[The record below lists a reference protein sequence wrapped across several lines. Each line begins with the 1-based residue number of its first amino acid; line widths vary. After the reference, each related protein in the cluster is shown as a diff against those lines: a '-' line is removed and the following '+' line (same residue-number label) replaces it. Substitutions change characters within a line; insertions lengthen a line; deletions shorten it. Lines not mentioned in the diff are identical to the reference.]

1 MKRRLI
7 LCTHS
12 SLYSS
17 LVLEALLQAPQ
28 IEVVGI
34 VNSTR
39 VLSRSGS
46 VLGDVRRLLQR
57 SGLRYA
63 LHLLLATS
71 GFELLAPRRRL
82 HARARA
88 LGIPLLDTRDINA
101 IDGVIFI
108 RDLDP
113 DVCLS
118 AYFNQVVAE
127 PLLGLPPLGCIN
139 IHPSVLPHNRG
150 VDPLFHAR
158 LRGDTSMGVTV
169 HRLDAQ
175 LDTGRILAQQSAVL
189 NPGAS
194 LMAGYAELFSCGA
207 QLAIAEL
214 ARLNDNQSGELQPDG
229 GNYDGWPAA
238 RDVARVAGVLGL
250 GDYLRLVR
258 GRPR

>member
-12 SLYSS
+12 SLYASR
-17 LVLEALLQAPQ
+17 VLEALLQAPQ
-28 IEVVGI
+28 IEVIGI
-34 VNSTR
+34 LNSTR
-39 VLSRSGS
+39 VLSRRGS

-71 GFELLAPRRRL
+71 GFELLAPGRRL

-101 IDGVIFI
+101 PDGLTFI
-108 RDLDP
+108 RRLEP
-113 DVCLS
+113 DVCLT
-118 AYFNQVVAE
+118 AYFNQVVAA

-158 LRGDTSMGVTV
+158 LRGETSMGVTV

-189 NPGAS
+189 NPNAS
-194 LMAGYAELFSCGA
+194 LMAGYERLFRLG
-207 QLAIAEL
+207 AEL
-214 ARLNDNQSGELQPDG
+214 AVEAIARIDDRHSGQVQQGE
-229 GNYDGWPAA
+229 GNYDGWPSQA
-238 RDVARVAGVLGL
+238 DVAKVRGLLGL
-250 GDYLRLVR
+250 GEYWRIVR
-258 GRPR
+258 NGPE

>member
-1 MKRRLI
+1 MILAKRRLI

-17 LVLEALLQAPQ
+17 LVLEALLQAPGL
-28 IEVVGI
+28 EVVGI

-71 GFELLAPRRRL
+71 GFELLAPGRRL

-101 IDGVIFI
+101 PDGVTFI
-108 RDLDP
+108 RRLEP
-113 DVCLS
+113 DVCLT
-118 AYFNQVVAE
+118 AYFNQIVTE

-150 VDPLFHAR
+150 VDPLFYAR
-158 LRGDTSMGVTV
+158 LRGETEGGVTL
-169 HRLDAQ
+169 HRLDAE
-175 LDTGRILAQQSAVL
+175 LDTGPVLAQQRCTL
-189 NPGAS
+189 NHDES
-194 LMAGYAELFSCGA
+194 LMAGYERLFRLG
-207 QLAIAEL
+207 AEL
-214 ARLNDNQSGELQPDG
+214 AVKAIATIDDERSGQAQQGE
-229 GNYDGWPAA
+229 GNYDGWPSKG
-238 RDVARVAGVLGL
+238 DVVR
-250 GDYLRLVR
+250 VR
-258 GRPR
+258 GLLGWRIVRNGLE